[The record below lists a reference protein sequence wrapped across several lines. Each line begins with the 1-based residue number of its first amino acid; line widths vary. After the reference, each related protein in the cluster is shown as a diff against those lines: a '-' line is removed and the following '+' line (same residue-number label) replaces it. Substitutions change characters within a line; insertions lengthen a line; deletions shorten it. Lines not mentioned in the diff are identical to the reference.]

1 MEELNFQIKKR
12 DLLKEVSQR
21 YYTIVFI
28 QNKQDLIQYLD
39 SLYQNFALAAERR
52 YEVGESNNLEKLTAQ
67 AKRNKLATLSMQIE
81 DDMRAA
87 YESLKQVLQVD
98 SAFVIMEDELEPVLL
113 PEKINL
119 EAIPGNQYYSKAK
132 RMTEIMVN
140 LEKNRFLPEL
150 QLEYY
155 LATNKGPTPNFYN
168 AYTVG
173 IALPLWFGAQKAS
186 LRSSKLQK
194 DIVTYEADS
203 YRLVLHSKYEQL
215 QSKLQLFKRSVD
227 YYNNTGKELAREIV
241 KTAEKSYYGGEIN
254 FFQYIQ
260 SLDEATA
267 IVLDYLEN
275 LNNYNQTIL
284 EIKYLNY

>member
-1 MEELNFQIKKR
+1 ML
-12 DLLKEVSQR
+12 
-21 YYTIVFI
+21 
-28 QNKQDLIQYLD
+28 
-39 SLYQNFALAAERR
+39 
-52 YEVGESNNLEKLTAQ
+52 
-67 AKRNKLATLSMQIE
+67 IE
-81 DDMRAA
+81 DDLRDWF
-87 YESLKQVLQVD
+87 ESLILLFQVD
-98 SAFVIMEDELEPVLL
+98 SEFVIVEDNLEPVLMQ
-113 PEKINL
+113 EVINL
-119 EAIPGNQYYSKAK
+119 EAVQGNLYYNEAK
-132 RMTEIMVN
+132 RMTEVMVS

-155 LATNKGPTPNFYN
+155 LSTNKGPAPNFYN

-173 IALPLWFGAQKAS
+173 IALPLWFGAQKAN

-194 DIVTYEADS
+194 DIVSYEADS
-203 YRLVLHSKYEQL
+203 YRLVLQSKHEQL

-227 YYNNTGKELAREIV
+227 YYNNTGKELALEIV